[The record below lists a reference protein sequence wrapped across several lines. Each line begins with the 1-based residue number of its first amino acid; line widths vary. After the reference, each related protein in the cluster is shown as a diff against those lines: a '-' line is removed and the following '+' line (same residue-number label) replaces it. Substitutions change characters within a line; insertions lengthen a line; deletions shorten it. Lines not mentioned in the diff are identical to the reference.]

1 MPIAKKVAE
10 KVVKKAAERVKK
22 VSSKKTVVKP
32 KKGKEPKSS
41 IVYQF
46 ADKEYDLNSLT
57 NIAKDVWTY
66 DLEGKEEELNS
77 VKLYMKPEEGKVY
90 YIFNDNIE
98 GAFYI

>member
-22 VSSKKTVVKP
+22 VSTKKKVVKP
-32 KKGKEPKSS
+32 KKVAEPKSS

-46 ADKEYDLNSLT
+46 ADKEYDLSSLT

-66 DLEGKEEELNS
+66 DLEGKEEDLNS

-90 YIFNDNIE
+90 YIFNENIE
-98 GAFYI
+98 GSFYI

>member
-32 KKGKEPKSS
+32 KKVKEPKSS

-46 ADKEYDLNSLT
+46 ADKEYDLNKMIL
-57 NIAKDVWTY
+57 
-66 DLEGKEEELNS
+66 LNS
-77 VKLYMKPEEGKVY
+77 LLNYLKLYLL
-90 YIFNDNIE
+90 F
-98 GAFYI
+98 

>member
-22 VSSKKTVVKP
+22 VSTKKKDIKP
-32 KKGKEPKSS
+32 KKVKEPKSS

-46 ADKEYDLNSLT
+46 ADKEYDLNSLK

-66 DLEGKEEELNS
+66 DLEGKEEDLTS
-77 VKLYMKPEEGKVY
+77 IKLYMKPEEGKVY
-90 YIFNDNIE
+90 YIFNEDIAGE
-98 GAFYI
+98 FYI